1 MSVTKIVSR
10 YAKSLFDLSKANGNL
25 DKVHDDV
32 MYAWEVA
39 KTEDFEDFLKSPLIP
54 IEKKENVFK
63 AVFGDKVEANVL
75 RTFDTMVEH
84 KREVYLTD
92 FCRTFHLMYNA
103 SQHISSARLV
113 SAVELSDA
121 VVEDLLAVFKSKGL
135 VQQQVELV
143 KAIDPSI
150 IGGFILEF
158 DDQVY
163 NASVAY
169 KLESLKKK
177 FSENLY
183 TKNI

>member
-10 YAKSLFDLSKANGNL
+10 YAKSLFDLSKADNTL
-25 DKVHDDV
+25 DKVHEDV

-39 KTEDFEDFLKSPLIP
+39 KTEDFRDFLKSPLIP
-54 IEKKENVFK
+54 VEKKENVFK
-63 AVFGDKVEANVL
+63 AIFGDRVEASVL
-75 RTFDTMVEH
+75 RTFDAMVEH
-84 KREVYLTD
+84 KRESYLVD
-92 FCRTFHLMYNA
+92 FCRAFHLMYNE
-103 SQHISSARLV
+103 SQHISSVRLV
-113 SAVELSDA
+113 SAVELSEG

-143 KAIDPSI
+143 KAVDPAI